1 MESRLAV
8 DKRWQ
13 MTAAGAAAAM
23 AVTEVVTSIGN
34 EVAWAGFVTAALFAA
49 GAYLVYGGTNLR
61 AGLILV
67 AALFLIELAFMPFYT
82 RETVAD
88 WVLQG
93 VTLLFSAVGLVAA
106 VASIIVGRRT
116 PLAHR

>member
-1 MESRLAV
+1 MKSGLALE
-8 DKRWQ
+8 KRWQ

-23 AVTEVVTSIGN
+23 AVTEVVTSLGT

-49 GAYLVYGGTNLR
+49 GAYLVYRSIAPR

-67 AALFLIELAFMPFYT
+67 AALFIIELAFIPFYT

-93 VTLLFSAVGLVAA
+93 VTLLFSAIGLVAA
-106 VASIIVGRRT
+106 VASFLVGRRT
-116 PLAHR
+116 ALAHR